1 MKEVTG
7 TVFNIQRFSTHDGPG
22 IRTTVFLKGCPLAC
36 PWCHNPESR
45 APGLEIAFNEGRC
58 IRCGSCVRSCKAGAV
73 ENRLLCVLCGA
84 CVETC
89 PTGARQLVGRTY
101 TADELVREVEKDR
114 DFYEESGGGVTF
126 SGGEPLLQA
135 RFLVS
140 VLAACR
146 ARELHTAVDTTGFAP
161 TATLREVARYANLFL
176 YDLKL
181 MDQVRHREY
190 TGVSNELILG
200 NLRQLVAVGAEV
212 IVRVPLIP
220 GITDTDE
227 NLSAIGEFVQSLGLT
242 RVSLLP
248 FHEMA
253 ADKHARLGYDYRLP
267 PMETQ
272 SESELMRMQSLV
284 ARHCLSVS
292 IGA

>member
-1 MKEVTG
+1 VKKISG

-45 APGLEIAFNEGRC
+45 APELEIAFNEGRC
-58 IRCGSCVRSCKAGAV
+58 IRCGSCLRACKAGGV
-73 ENRLLCVLCGA
+73 ENRLLCVLCGD
-84 CVETC
+84 CVEAC
-89 PTGARQLVGRTY
+89 PTGAREIVGRVY
-101 TADELVREVEKDR
+101 TVDELLLELEKDR
-114 DFYEESGGGVTF
+114 DFYQESGGGVTF

-135 RFLVS
+135 NFLVS
-140 VLAACR
+140 VLASCR

-161 TATLREVARYANLFL
+161 TPVIREIARHTDLFL

-181 MDQVRHREY
+181 MDPERHRHY

-200 NLRQLVAVGAEV
+200 NLKELVMMEAAVV
-212 IVRVPLIP
+212 VRVPLIP

-227 NLSAIGEFVQSLGLT
+227 NLLAMAEFVQTLGLK
-242 RVSLLP
+242 RISLLP
-248 FHEMA
+248 FHKMA

-272 SESELMRMQSLV
+272 PQDDLEKMRSLV
-284 ARHCLSVS
+284 ARHGLQVS